1 LQKECPVPSVGG
13 GERHTLLLGSCF
25 GFESFLALV
34 LGFPIFHPVGGF
46 VLKRVL
52 CWNNIRIL
60 SVLFRVMGQGNII
73 KLIRI
78 KVWSRRLRI
87 VDGCIHPLNVVGRL
101 PSRHRLECY
110 RVFFGCKSDTFRSRL
125 FTVVLF
131 VQWTLVQVPHVSIE
145 FPTPRQ
151 DNLWRRWWHLETTM
165 CQIQLFDL
173 LRSSMEERV
182 LYLRLEKGRAVTRRL
197 ASRLCHS
204 LEGER
209 LYFP

>member
-1 LQKECPVPSVGG
+1 
-13 GERHTLLLGSCF
+13 
-25 GFESFLALV
+25 
-34 LGFPIFHPVGGF
+34 
-46 VLKRVL
+46 
-52 CWNNIRIL
+52 
-60 SVLFRVMGQGNII
+60 MGQGNII

-209 LYFP
+209 LYFPWHKTRIGVRSTRKSRSIDRCLKARLIGLPRSSGGEGNSSLLCNSRGRCVRDDRRCG